1 MLHKLEMAGKMRR
14 HRLLPLKP
22 AAPEL
27 NVEELSSELEE
38 VAVGVVAKL
47 QHLIGGE
54 KAELHVKGVV
64 VVVVIVGELYVLEVE
79 VVLVEHFV

>member
-1 MLHKLEMAGKMRR
+1 M
-14 HRLLPLKP
+14 
-22 AAPEL
+22 
-27 NVEELSSELEE
+27 EELSSELEE

-47 QHLIGGE
+47 QHLIGVE

-64 VVVVIVGELYVLEVE
+64 VVVVIVGELYVSEVE